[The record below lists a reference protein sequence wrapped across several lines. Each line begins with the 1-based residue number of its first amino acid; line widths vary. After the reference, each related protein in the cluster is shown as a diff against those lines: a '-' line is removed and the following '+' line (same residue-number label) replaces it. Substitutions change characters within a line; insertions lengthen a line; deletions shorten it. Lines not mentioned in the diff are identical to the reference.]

1 MVRHGARAMNI
12 VVSWCG
18 LVFAA
23 LWVGGSVGGG
33 LRGSVLDGWGARRA
47 VVAASEGLA
56 WRAAWLP
63 RSGRRVRLP
72 ALRLRPL
79 VAPLG
84 HQALALGVRSGGVAR
99 LDMAV
104 ATNLLRYPG
113 NFQGQVQV
121 LRRQRWQQFLDAASI
136 FNDERGV
143 APALL
148 RVAEGVEGRAA
159 QALEPCQDAQRTAHP
174 RAVLALE
181 RFAVALLP
189 GEHRRC
195 QVVH

>member
-23 LWVGGSVGGG
+23 LWVGGSVGVCAGRCWMDG
-33 LRGSVLDGWGARRA
+33 ALAGPALRSAKAWHGVLHGCP
-47 VVAASEGLA
+47 L
-56 WRAAWLP
+56 
-63 RSGRRVRLP
+63 RLP

-113 NFQGQVQV
+113 NF
-121 LRRQRWQQFLDAASI
+121 
-136 FNDERGV
+136 
-143 APALL
+143 
-148 RVAEGVEGRAA
+148 
-159 QALEPCQDAQRTAHP
+159 
-174 RAVLALE
+174 
-181 RFAVALLP
+181 
-189 GEHRRC
+189 
-195 QVVH
+195 

>member
-33 LRGSVLDGWGARRA
+33 GVGGWVLEGWGARGA
-47 VVAASEGLA
+47 VGAVSQGLA

-63 RSGRRVRLP
+63 RSGRRLRLP

-99 LDMAV
+99 LDM
-104 ATNLLRYPG
+104 
-113 NFQGQVQV
+113 
-121 LRRQRWQQFLDAASI
+121 
-136 FNDERGV
+136 
-143 APALL
+143 
-148 RVAEGVEGRAA
+148 
-159 QALEPCQDAQRTAHP
+159 
-174 RAVLALE
+174 
-181 RFAVALLP
+181 
-189 GEHRRC
+189 
-195 QVVH
+195 